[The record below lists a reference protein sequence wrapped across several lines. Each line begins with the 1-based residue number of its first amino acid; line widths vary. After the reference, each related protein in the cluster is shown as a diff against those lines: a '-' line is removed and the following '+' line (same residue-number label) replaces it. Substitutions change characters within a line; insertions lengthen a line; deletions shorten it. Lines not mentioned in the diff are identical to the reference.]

1 MVMPTSEIRELTN
14 HFVEQLLPVRIYLF
28 GSFADSTYT
37 EESDFDF
44 YIIVHD
50 GVSDIPA
57 ETTKAYK
64 AIRKMKQRPVDIVVG
79 TVSRFE
85 ARKEIPSI
93 ENEVY
98 RKGVLLHDAGNH
110 RAVCK

>member
-1 MVMPTSEIRELTN
+1 MEKSCFKGRELMAMPTSEIRELTS

-28 GSFADSTYT
+28 GSFADSAYT

-50 GVSDIPA
+50 AVSDIPA

-64 AIRKMKQRPVDIVVG
+64 
-79 TVSRFE
+79 
-85 ARKEIPSI
+85 
-93 ENEVY
+93 
-98 RKGVLLHDAGNH
+98 
-110 RAVCK
+110 